1 MADTTETTTTT
12 TAVAPETDVRVPF
25 TNRVMTPDFEARFA
39 EALSRDGKG
48 KARPAVATEPAAEPA
63 ATEPAKTAA
72 TEPAKTEPAVESKAD
87 PATVE
92 EEIPASIAR
101 TEKAATE
108 WKKLKAAHKAEME
121 KFRAQVAEMEA
132 KLKSAP
138 ASSDTELLKK
148 DLEALKRERDEYS
161 EQLRMLD
168 VERHPKFRAYYDAQV
183 TAQVEKAKQI
193 VGPER
198 AGEIAE
204 ILALPESAW
213 KAQRVNELIAD
224 LTPYQQTRLGA
235 TLDKL
240 ADISLEREG
249 EIRKARE
256 NFAKIEAEKA
266 AAAKAAE
273 ENTVRAFDKTV
284 ETLDDTWVMYKPRE
298 GDAEWNNGVKER
310 MEFARAIYRGELEP
324 QDLAKQALLAASVP
338 TMLKAFEAQVQ
349 RAKALEDEL
358 KELRAAS
365 PKPTEG
371 GASEEAVDDT
381 KGLSFR
387 DGLERRAAALFNR

>member
-1 MADTTETTTTT
+1 
-12 TAVAPETDVRVPF
+12 
-25 TNRVMTPDFEARFA
+25 
-39 EALSRDGKG
+39 
-48 KARPAVATEPAAEPA
+48 
-63 ATEPAKTAA
+63 
-72 TEPAKTEPAVESKAD
+72 VESKAD
-87 PATVE
+87 PAAVE

-213 KAQRVNELIAD
+213 KAQRVNDLIAD

-240 ADISLEREG
+240 ADISLERDG

-381 KGLSFR
+381 KGMSFR
-387 DGLERRAAALFNR
+387 DGLERRAAALFQR